1 MPTDERRHFQ
11 RLLLTKPILALA
23 RGTSALI
30 LDLGITGALLEHY
43 GEAAPGERMNLLFRW
58 MSNDVDLACEVVRSE
73 VVRPIGGD
81 HVSPVSHTGVHF
93 TGAKGDSLELL
104 KDLIATQVGR
114 VLAAQRANAAGEW
127 MSLDAG
133 DMILEDLGR
142 ARRMRTSGFVSYRL
156 KDGKWWRIPTR
167 STAQPSDG
175 FTVAAYEDEEEVHT
189 LCAAYERAN
198 EESRRLIRLV
208 AELSVLSAK

>member
-58 MSNDVDLACEVVRSE
+58 MGNDVDLSCEVVRSE
-73 VVRPIGGD
+73 VVRPVGGD
-81 HVSPVSHTGVHF
+81 HMNPVSHTGVHF
-93 TGAKGDSLELL
+93 TGAKADALELL

-127 MSLDAG
+127 MSLGAG
-133 DMILEDLGR
+133 DMVLEDVGR

-167 STAQPSDG
+167 STAQPGDG

-189 LCAAYERAN
+189 LCAAYERAD

>member
-1 MPTDERRHFQ
+1 
-11 RLLLTKPILALA
+11 
-23 RGTSALI
+23 
-30 LDLGITGALLEHY
+30 
-43 GEAAPGERMNLLFRW
+43 MNLLFRW
-58 MSNDVDLACEVVRSE
+58 MGNDVDLACEVVRSE
-73 VVRPIGGD
+73 VVRPVGGD
-81 HVSPVSHTGVHF
+81 HLNPVSHTGVQF
-93 TGAKGDSLELL
+93 IGAKAAALELL

-133 DMILEDLGR
+133 DMVLEDLGR
-142 ARRMRTSGFVSYRL
+142 ARRMRTSGYVSYRL

-167 STAQPSDG
+167 STVQPDDG